1 VRPRVTQPA
10 PTSTKKTTTNSTSR
24 SGDDDASDKRPAALS
39 GLTAPRRASIGSL
52 GRTGLRLELNAPS
65 STRALRVR
73 LVRTVGSKRTTVATT
88 TLKVRRGGTI
98 SARWRLERR
107 VLRRLKPGTHQIQIQ
122 AGPGPRTIN
131 RERLDASLTLTRG
144 R

>member
-1 VRPRVTQPA
+1 
-10 PTSTKKTTTNSTSR
+10 
-24 SGDDDASDKRPAALS
+24 
-39 GLTAPRRASIGSL
+39 
-52 GRTGLRLELNAPS
+52 
-65 STRALRVR
+65 
-73 LVRTVGSKRTTVATT
+73 
-88 TLKVRRGGTI
+88 LKVRRGGTV